1 MVARLYRQEQQRRQ
15 KAQQLEDE
23 ARQVQLDLATSR
35 GGSKVDH
42 KAQQERWQKQEQKKQ
57 EKLKEARDQKAKEVR
72 ACVCSFVRC
81 WAVCLKTPGV
91 LFDVSSKLLELRHST
106 FIQFFPSFSLQHSAL
121 CLLL

>member
-72 ACVCSFVRC
+72 VSVASCVAGQFV
-81 WAVCLKTPGV
+81 
-91 LFDVSSKLLELRHST
+91 
-106 FIQFFPSFSLQHSAL
+106 
-121 CLLL
+121 